1 MNEIPHVSLVD
12 TFNVIQLAR
21 ETALAK
27 GAEEQAKRLTPVVE
41 GMNSLVT
48 QSTKSAT
55 ASTSS
60 AYSGVMGQDDF
71 RQLLNVAQSKSTT
84 SNVNSSQ
91 SVVERNQMI
100 QSMAAAN
107 MSELDIARQLGISR
121 EEVSLVL
128 SINERG

>member
-1 MNEIPHVSLVD
+1 MIEIPRISLVD

-27 GAEEQAKRLTPVVE
+27 GAQDQAKRLTPVVE
-41 GMNSLVT
+41 GMHSLVT
-48 QSTKSAT
+48 QSPAT
-55 ASTSS
+55 STTPG
-60 AYSGVMGQDDF
+60 ANSGVMGQDDF

-84 SNVNSSQ
+84 LSGNNTQ
-91 SVVERNQMI
+91 RVVERNQMI

-121 EEVSLVL
+121 EEVGLVL
-128 SINERG
+128 SMNERG